1 MLALF
6 VSAAVVAV
14 ERFINKRRLK
24 IHEVLRDV
32 GWLTLLFAFIEFS
45 YLFIVEGGTLVYG
58 AAMRPLWHTEWPV
71 FKSLLLESGVGVFLI
86 LTSVWLEQAGIAT
99 LLRMPPRRPPPRP
112 RLAPAEP
119 KDASPASKCDVEW

>member
-24 IHEVLRDV
+24 MHEVLRDV

-45 YLFIVEGGTLVYG
+45 YLFIVESGTLVYG
-58 AAMRPLWHTEWPV
+58 AAMRPLWHTEWHV
-71 FKSLLLESGVGVFLI
+71 FRSLLLESGVGVFLI
-86 LTSVWLEQAGIAT
+86 LTSVWLEQAGVAA
-99 LLRMPPRRPPPRP
+99 LLRMPPKRPPPRLRP
-112 RLAPAEP
+112 APAEP
-119 KDASPASKCDVEW
+119 KDAPPASKCDVEW